1 MLTSPRFLFR
11 FGICLMLLGVVLPF
25 LMSIRAVESTFLLN
39 FLSYGASVAGLS
51 FGSIG
56 FMMASRE
63 RKE

>member
-1 MLTSPRFLFR
+1 
-11 FGICLMLLGVVLPF
+11 MLLGVVLPF

-56 FMMASRE
+56 FMMESRE